1 VLAGVVSVVAMVG
14 MLATPLALQP
24 VWVALLGIGPGCVFV
39 LAIALPPLLATREE
53 VARLTGA
60 TLSLSYTIA
69 FLGPFLGGALW
80 DVFGVPQLAFAP
92 VAVAGVAMIVL
103 AASLPSRL
111 SFLAARVASSSFAR
125 DASYAATPSDT
136 GTLVD

>member
-1 VLAGVVSVVAMVG
+1 
-14 MLATPLALQP
+14 MLATSSALQP
-24 VWVALLGIGPGCVFV
+24 VWVALLGVGPSCVFV

-69 FLGPFLGGALW
+69 FVGPFVGGALW
-80 DVFGVPQLAFAP
+80 DLFGVPQLAFAP

-111 SFLAARVASSSFAR
+111 NGRSARVASTSFAR
-125 DASYAATPSDT
+125 EEPYTATPSDT
-136 GTLVD
+136 GSYRVGP